1 MSALKKILAVVA
13 LASVLG
19 MSLAAYAK
27 EGVPTGSVSIDSTQ
41 IGFIVSGQWG
51 GGKLYFK
58 KKTYPFKLGG
68 LGIGGLGA
76 TKIKAT
82 GTVYDLQKLE
92 DFPGT
97 YVQGRIGFAF
107 SDQGKGDLWLKSDKG
122 VVLQLKTK
130 QSGLAL
136 TAGADG
142 VQITMDK

>member
-1 MSALKKILAVVA
+1 MSTLKKILAVVA

-19 MSLAAYAK
+19 LSLAAYAK
-27 EGVPTGSVSIDSTQ
+27 EGVRTGSVSIDSTQ

-58 KKTYPFKLGG
+58 KKTYPFKIGG

-76 TKIKAT
+76 SKIKAT
-82 GTVYDLQKLE
+82 GTVYDLRKLE

-97 YVQGRIGFAF
+97 YVQGRVGFAF
-107 SDQGKGDLWLKSDKG
+107 TDEGQGDLWLKNDKG
-122 VVLQLKTK
+122 VVLRLKTK

-142 VQITMDK
+142 VQITINK